1 MSLST
6 AMVLRPGT
14 VRNAAPPAC
23 TPVVVALSLALTLA
37 GCDALAPPPAGP
49 AKTPKPSPAVRPAP
63 KRAVPRVVRQRPAGE
78 LEAVRSSNHPADA
91 VARQVRK
98 LGVAIRES
106 LEVGPTVVVWLI
118 DRTPSAA
125 ELVADVKRAAR
136 ELYTAPAAGEP
147 AAAKLATAVI
157 GFDEQVEF
165 VLDPPV
171 SEGERVVATLEGLAG
186 SKSAREQTFTAL
198 EKALEKYLP
207 LRTKEGKELLLVVV
221 SDEAGDDDAQVDRL
235 VELTRRQAVPVYAI
249 GLPAPW
255 GQTNPTSPNPKARDT
270 ADREDNTP
278 TYGPESLRS
287 ERVDIED
294 WSRSGSGGAMSLV
307 DSGFGPFAL
316 ERLCRA
322 SRGKFL
328 IVRPELGFGFGARGW
343 PAAGALTFEEAV
355 LAKYAPD
362 YVSAAEYQKLLT
374 ENKARAALSEAAQL
388 PKVMIDG
395 YPGSRFPKEA
405 EAKMAKQMSQAQ
417 QFAARNLPPI
427 DRLYAILSQGEADRD
442 KLTGPRWQ
450 AQFDLAIG
458 RVMAIKARLDGYNSM
473 LAALKR
479 GKTFQNPSSTEWILE
494 PADAFETESTIRR
507 MAERAKMY
515 LERVVREHPGTP
527 WARIAEE
534 ELRQPMGW
542 KWREA

>member
-1 MSLST
+1 MLVAAAST
-6 AMVLRPGT
+6 LG
-14 VRNAAPPAC
+14 
-23 TPVVVALSLALTLA
+23 ALLA
-37 GCDALAPPPAGP
+37 GCDTPPPAGQ
-49 AKTPKPSPAVRPAP
+49 PKPKPPSPVVQPAP
-63 KRAVPRVVRQRPAGE
+63 KRVVPRVVRR
-78 LEAVRSSNHPADA
+78 RSSGEVVRARSDGHPADV
-91 VARQVRK
+91 VAQQVRK
-98 LGVAIRES
+98 LGVAIRQS

-125 ELVADVKRAAR
+125 ELVGDVKRAAR
-136 ELYTAPAAGEP
+136 ELYAAPSAGEP
-147 AAAKLATAVI
+147 SEAKLATAVI

-165 VLDPPV
+165 VLDPPA
-171 SEGERVVATLEGLAG
+171 SEADRVVAALEGLAS
-186 SKSAREQTFTAL
+186 SKSAQEHTFTAL

-207 LRTKEGKELLLVVV
+207 LRTREGKELLLVVV

-235 VELTRRQAVPVYAI
+235 VERTRRQAVPVYVI

-255 GQTNPTSPNPKARDT
+255 GQTNPLSPNPKQRDA
-270 ADREDNTP
+270 ADREDNHP

-287 ERVDIED
+287 ERVDLED

-307 DSGFGPFAL
+307 DAGFGPFAL

-322 SRGKFL
+322 SRGQFF

-343 PAAGALTFEEAV
+343 PAAGALTFDEAV

-362 YVSAAEYQKLLT
+362 YVSAAEYEKLLA

-388 PKVMIDG
+388 PKVMIEG
-395 YPGSRFPKEA
+395 YPGTRFPKAA
-405 EAKMAKQMSQAQ
+405 EAKMAKEMSQAQ

-427 DRLYAILSQGEADRD
+427 DRLYAILSQGEADRE
-442 KLTGPRWQ
+442 KLSGPRWQ

-458 RVMAIKARLDGYNSM
+458 RVMATKARLDGYNSM

-479 GKTFQNPSSTEWILE
+479 GKTFQNPSSTEWVLE
-494 PADAFETESTIRR
+494 PADVFETESSIRR

>member
-1 MSLST
+1 VSFPTDAGVRTGMLRSVSPRQGLGLAT
-6 AMVLRPGT
+6 A
-14 VRNAAPPAC
+14 
-23 TPVVVALSLALTLA
+23 LAFVFALA
-37 GCDALAPPPAGP
+37 GCDASAPPAAPTRPQKPAP
-49 AKTPKPSPAVRPAP
+49 VVRPAP
-63 KRAVPRVVRQRPAGE
+63 KRVTPRVVRRRP
-78 LEAVRSSNHPADA
+78 SSGTEPAAHAASQADV

-98 LGVAIRES
+98 LGTALRES

-125 ELVADVKRAAR
+125 DLLADVTRAAR
-136 ELYTAPAAGEP
+136 ELYATSAAGEP
-147 AAAKLATAVI
+147 AEAKLATAVI
-157 GFDEQVEF
+157 AFDEQVEF

-171 SEGERVVATLEGLAG
+171 SEADRVVAALEGLT
-186 SKSAREQTFTAL
+186 SRKSAREQTFTAL

-207 LRTKEGKELLLVVV
+207 LRTKEGKELLLIVV

-255 GQTNPTSPNPKARDT
+255 GQTNPTSPNPKQRDT
-270 ADREDNTP
+270 ADREDNNP

-322 SRGKFL
+322 SRGRFL
-328 IVRPELGFGFGARGW
+328 LVRSELGFGFGARGW
-343 PAAGALTFEEAV
+343 PAASALTFDEAV
-355 LAKYAPD
+355 LAKYTPN
-362 YVSAAEYQKLLT
+362 YVSAAEYENLLA
-374 ENKARAALSEAAQL
+374 ENKARAALSQAAQL
-388 PKVMIDG
+388 PKVRIEG

-427 DRLYAILSQGEADRD
+427 DQLYSILSQGEADRE

-450 AQFDLAIG
+450 AQFDLAFG

-479 GKTFQNPSSTEWILE
+479 GKTFQNPSSTEWVLE
-494 PADAFETESTIRR
+494 PADVFETESTIRR

-542 KWREA
+542 TWREA

>member
-1 MSLST
+1 M
-6 AMVLRPGT
+6 
-14 VRNAAPPAC
+14 
-23 TPVVVALSLALTLA
+23 LA
-37 GCDALAPPPAGP
+37 GCDEVSPPPANP
-49 AKTPKPSPAVRPAP
+49 AKPPQPSPVVRPAP
-63 KRAVPRVVRQRPAGE
+63 KRVVPRVVRRRPAGE
-78 LEAVRSSNHPADA
+78 DSAQGAGHRSADV
-91 VARQVRK
+91 VARQVQK

-125 ELVADVKRAAR
+125 ELVSDVKRAAR
-136 ELYTAPAAGEP
+136 TLYLTPAAGEP
-147 AAAKLATAVI
+147 ATGKLATAVM

-165 VLDPPV
+165 VLDPPA
-171 SEGERVVATLEGLAG
+171 SEADRVVAALEGLAG
-186 SKSAREQTFTAL
+186 SRSAREQTFTAL

-207 LRTKEGKELLLVVV
+207 LRIKEGKELLLVVV

-235 VELTRRQAVPVYAI
+235 VELTRRNAVPVYAI

-255 GQTNPTSPNPKARDT
+255 GQTNPTSPNPKQRDT

-287 ERVDIED
+287 ERVDLED

-328 IVRPELGFGFGARGW
+328 LVRPELGFGFGARGW

-355 LAKYAPD
+355 LAKYTPD
-362 YVSAAEYQKLLT
+362 YVSAAEYQKLLAD
-374 ENKARAALSEAAQL
+374 NKARAALSEAAQL
-388 PKVMIDG
+388 PKVMIEG

-427 DRLYAILSQGEADRD
+427 DRLYAILSQGEADRE

-494 PADAFETESTIRR
+494 PADVFETESTIRR